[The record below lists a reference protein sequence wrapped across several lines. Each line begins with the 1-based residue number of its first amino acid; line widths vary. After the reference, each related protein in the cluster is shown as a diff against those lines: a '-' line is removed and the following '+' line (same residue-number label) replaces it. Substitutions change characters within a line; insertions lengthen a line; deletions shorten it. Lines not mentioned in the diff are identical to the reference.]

1 MTTGYLANKMTATP
15 SLQRV
20 VGASSAT
27 LGNPLQST
35 NALVYGATN
44 GSLTCTSIRAFGAL
58 FKLDTGGVWR
68 STDDGTTWVRVF
80 AFAVTAPWVI
90 GIFVVYDGAGV
101 PTLAVLYTGAS
112 NVIFGA
118 VSATGLAGSWTSTA
132 SAFTTTLTSGFP
144 IVFHST
150 IVFRLTGVGANV
162 VTYNPASA
170 TFGSI
175 ASTGTTGD
183 TSQYMVA
190 WNDVLYM
197 VANVGGSLVLVSLAG
212 GGFTTVATILGA
224 TIFNAVSALVDPA
237 SGSLVVVGTTNGGTW
252 LAYSVTAAPTF
263 TVTDRTANMLTGGTL
278 VTFASTSKVAG
289 VLYDQDSNPGGDPA
303 IYLLVAS
310 TNTAGTPVSL
320 FKFNGF
326 GAGAGANLLGV
337 LATGAPND
345 SGGAIEFC
353 WPDKNIGGERF
364 FTPRS
369 AGTPGTPEVWN
380 TGKGALGTAITRR
393 KFKLIAPR
401 SQILTTLGGAGTYNL
416 AGTPLATTPIQS
428 GGTTITGVIG
438 GIVHAASDIVAS
450 GVLAAPATTTT
461 GVQNLAALVGNQ
473 LNVVAG
479 STFAANFPTAGT
491 IVVDTGTP
499 QTITYT
505 GLLATGGGFT
515 GCSTNGTGSTSIG
528 SFVRGGLLP
537 VPGTIDN
544 ATGAMTG
551 TTGTLDA
558 ASQVVGL
565 SNAGTA
571 SDQWYR
577 SAGSDNYPGSTAAAT
592 LTLPTS
598 GVIDGFGTTNTGCN
612 ADATEQQVSVDMT
625 GFTSGE
631 RVNIDP
637 RALS

>member
-27 LGNPLQST
+27 LGNPLQSAA
-35 NALVYGATN
+35 ALAYTAGN
-44 GSLTCTSIRAFGAL
+44 GTVTCTSVRAFGAL
-58 FKLDTGGVWR
+58 FRASPFGVWR
-68 STDDGTTWVRVF
+68 STDDGTSWVLVF
-80 AFAVTAPWVI
+80 GFAATATWVI

-101 PTLAVLYTGAS
+101 PTLAVLYNGAA
-112 NVIFGA
+112 NLIFGA
-118 VSATGLAGSWTSTA
+118 VSATGLSGSWTSTA
-132 SAFTTTLTSGFP
+132 AASSTISTSGFP

-170 TFGSI
+170 TFGVV
-175 ASTGTTGD
+175 ASTGTPD
-183 TSQYMVA
+183 NQSQYMVA

-197 VANVGGSLVLVSLAG
+197 VANVASVLALVSLAG
-212 GGFTTVATILGA
+212 GGFASVATIVAA
-224 TIFNAVSALVDPA
+224 TNAFLAVSAWVDPA
-237 SGSLVVVGTTNGGTW
+237 TNDLVVVGYNGTAGVW
-252 LAYSVTAAPTF
+252 KAFSVTAAPTF

-438 GIVHAASDIVAS
+438 GIVHAASDIVAP

-461 GVQNLAALVGNQ
+461 AVQALPAATI
-473 LNVVAG
+473 NVV
-479 STFAANFPTAGT
+479 STFAAAFPTAGT
-491 IVVDTGTP
+491 IIVDTGTP
-499 QTITYT
+499 QTVAYT
-505 GLLATGGGFT
+505 GLGAAGTTFT
-515 GCSTNGTGSTSIG
+515 GCTGGTGSTSIG
-528 SFVRGGLLP
+528 GFVRGGLLP
-537 VPGTIDN
+537 IPGTIDN

-558 ASQVVGL
+558 ASQVVGM

-598 GVIDGFGTTNTGCN
+598 GVIDGFGTTNTGCT

>member
-35 NALVYGATN
+35 DALTYTAGN
-44 GSLTCTSIRAFGAL
+44 GSLTCASVRAFGAL
-58 FKLDTGGVWR
+58 FKLNTIGVWR

-101 PTLAVLYTGAS
+101 PTLAALYTAVAS
-112 NVIFGA
+112 NVIHGV
-118 VSATGLAGSWTSTA
+118 VSATGLSGSWTDTA
-132 SAFTTTLTSGFP
+132 SASTTTSTSGFP

-150 IVFRLTGVGANV
+150 IVFRLTGTSANV

-170 TFGSI
+170 TFGSV
-175 ASTGTTGD
+175 ASTGTVGD
-183 TSQYMVA
+183 QSQYMVA

-438 GIVHAASDIVAS
+438 GIVHTASDIVAP

-461 GVQNLAALVGNQ
+461 GVQVLPAATI
-473 LNVVAG
+473 NVV
-479 STFAANFPTAGT
+479 STFGAAFPTAGT
-491 IVVDTGTP
+491 IIVDTGTP
-499 QTITYT
+499 QTVAYT
-505 GLLATGGGFT
+505 GLGATGTTFT
-515 GCSTNGTGSTSIG
+515 GCTGGTGSTSIG
-528 SFVRGGLLP
+528 GFVRGGLLP